1 MNTNDYD
8 FWLHLRQVGELYCPG
23 IRSWAEESKY
33 EYHDGTHDLVLF
45 RNGPT
50 EREAEA
56 ARTGEAEFALL
67 VQDGV
72 IMLCHRFGEAL
83 PWANSAFTQWLVPPA
98 ARTLPTVP
106 ESAAG
111 AFMFVSLVDASTG
124 LLLTF
129 KAVALS
135 PEFRAALHKAIRR
148 QARTA
153 FIGREHYE
161 KRVARIRRRYPTTED
176 MVAAATARGTGGSRG
191 PAQASAGPNRTEDGG
206 TASHSVQV
214 DVQEHGSVN
223 DVFLG
228 INYYISTGDHYGEG
242 GAIDMGAGVL
252 ALVVPYDPSKPQEI
266 ADLTALKVR
275 LEELRQAGIGLRE
288 ETPPI
293 ASSGRVGQFDFLLLH
308 VHQDDL
314 VRLAQ
319 GLVREPGKAGWGS
332 TYPLL
337 QAAFPE
343 VRGMILSGEGT

>member
-23 IRSWAEESKY
+23 IRSWAEGSKY

-50 EREAEA
+50 EREAQA

-67 VQDGV
+67 VEDGI

-98 ARTLPTVP
+98 ARTPPPVP
-106 ESAAG
+106 DGAEG
-111 AFMFVSLVDASTG
+111 AFMFISLVDASTG
-124 LLLTF
+124 VLLTF
-129 KAVALS
+129 KAVVLS
-135 PEFRAALHKAIRR
+135 PEFTAALHKAIRR
-148 QARTA
+148 QAQTT

-176 MVAAATARGTGGSRG
+176 MVAAATARCTGGTHGSE
-191 PAQASAGPNRTEDGG
+191 QASGGPNRMEGSG
-206 TASHSVQV
+206 TASHSIQV

-228 INYYISTGDHYGEG
+228 INHYISTGDHYGEG
-242 GAIDMGAGVL
+242 AALDTGAGGL
-252 ALVVPYDPSKPQEI
+252 AFVVTYDPSSPQEI
-266 ADLTALKVR
+266 ADLTALRVR
-275 LEELRQAGIGLRE
+275 LEELRQTGIGLRE
-288 ETPPI
+288 ETLPR
-293 ASSGRVGQFDFLLLH
+293 AAQGLGQFNFLLLH

-314 VRLAQ
+314 IRLAQ

-337 QAAFPE
+337 RAAFPE